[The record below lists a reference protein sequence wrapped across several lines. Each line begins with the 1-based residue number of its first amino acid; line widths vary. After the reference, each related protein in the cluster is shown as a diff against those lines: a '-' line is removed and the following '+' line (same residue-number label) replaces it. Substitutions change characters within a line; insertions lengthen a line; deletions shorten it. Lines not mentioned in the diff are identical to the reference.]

1 MSHTQAI
8 VTESAPV
15 CPPAQ
20 AKYRMAFPSDV
31 LLPRI
36 TWFARIFCCRIS
48 ASHSLSF
55 TFSKY
60 GELGRLW
67 RPLSPWCCDRL
78 LSTRLRVSQWEACLC
93 PSEDMSQHCLLLWA
107 IGQAAKVD
115 FELLDPPASTSQVPG
130 LGVRH
135 PAQCDYAA
143 FHRTAKY
150 IQDESKLNPEC
161 SKPSLLKRTVC
172 YLFCNDPHAVE

>member
-1 MSHTQAI
+1 
-8 VTESAPV
+8 
-15 CPPAQ
+15 
-20 AKYRMAFPSDV
+20 MAFPSDI

-67 RPLSPWCCDRL
+67 KPLSPWCCDRL
-78 LSTRLRVSQWEACLC
+78 LSMCSKSLPVKSLSVSIRRHESTL
-93 PSEDMSQHCLLLWA
+93 PSPLSFS
-107 IGQAAKVD
+107 QAAKVD

-135 PAQCDYAA
+135 PAQCNYAA
-143 FHRTAKY
+143 FHWPAKS
-150 IQDESKLNPEC
+150 IQDESRPSPEC
-161 SKPSLLKRTVC
+161 SNPSLWKRTTVC
-172 YLFCNDPHAVE
+172 YLSCNDPHAVE